1 MARVQFSFYRSKS
14 KVKLSCRRTTPAPL
28 CHCYPSQSQDQLAAT
43 WLVTGGVA
51 TAATTTNRTTS
62 VLSSSLSSSLDF
74 LSLPFS
80 ALVFYIC
87 PDELQLLSS
96 KHKLQYMYTHT
107 HTHLNAAQTEKRD
120 EKALRLVYRTNV
132 CPTIECSNMTQW

>member
-28 CHCYPSQSQDQLAAT
+28 CHCFPSQSLRQLAAT

-62 VLSSSLSSSLDF
+62 VLSSSLSLRPSTSSHF
-74 LSLPFS
+74 LSLRSFFIFAPTNFNCS
-80 ALVFYIC
+80 AANTSSNIC
-87 PDELQLLSS
+87 
-96 KHKLQYMYTHT
+96 THT
-107 HTHLNAAQTEKRD
+107 HRLRREMRKRCDSYIAQMFVRQSSAA
-120 EKALRLVYRTNV
+120 
-132 CPTIECSNMTQW
+132 I